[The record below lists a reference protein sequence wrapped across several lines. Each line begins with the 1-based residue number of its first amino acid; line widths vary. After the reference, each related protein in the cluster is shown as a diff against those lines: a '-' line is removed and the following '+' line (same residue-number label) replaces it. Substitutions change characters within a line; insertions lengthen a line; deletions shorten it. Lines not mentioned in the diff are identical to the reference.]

1 MRLPALPTRSIGR
14 PARTPGVIR
23 PVANS
28 CWACSPTTPRTAP
41 RPTAI
46 ENHQPTLTEPGLA
59 ATSGWAG
66 LPRTWPRSWR
76 LNETGVSSGRRHR
89 RHIFGLGELPTPLNA
104 LTGSAGPLGM
114 GRRRRSTGGRRGQR
128 RGVLMLARM
137 LTSWTGWPAPST
149 GMRTACCRPR
159 TPTSQSCRTT
169 CASTGICCERSPPR
183 RTLLEADTGP
193 EASRRR
199 RGAGRHRRHRPSRAR
214 ASWSPPPRRPRCSRR
229 QPPWLPPTVRPSCA
243 SDLRRPGL
251 TSRSASVVCERCR
264 LVCGSSPY

>member
-14 PARTPGVIR
+14 PARTPGVSR

-46 ENHQPTLTEPGLA
+46 ENHQPTLTEPGSPQRRVGRDLRERDPDPGDSMRPVSA
-59 ATSGWAG
+59 PAVDTGGTSSA
-66 LPRTWPRSWR
+66 S
-76 LNETGVSSGRRHR
+76 V
-89 RHIFGLGELPTPLNA
+89 ELPPPLDLNA

-149 GMRTACCRPR
+149 GMRTACSRPR

-229 QPPWLPPTVRPSCA
+229 QPPWLPPTVKPLMC
-243 SDLRRPGL
+243 L
-251 TSRSASVVCERCR
+251 
-264 LVCGSSPY
+264 